1 MIYAFHSIYCFR
13 ISDSRMS
20 STSFEFT
27 YNPHGWSSDND
38 WAEKL
43 PMSTPLD
50 LSRPGTLTLS
60 AISRT
65 NNSSENISISCVTC
79 DLLKIP
85 EEKKEVK
92 KEATLPNARP
102 GRCLFFKGCKM
113 EKEMPI
119 SVCFTC
125 FMPYDLV

>member
-102 GRCLFFKGCKM
+102 GRCLFRLAAKM

-119 SVCFTC
+119 SVCSTC
-125 FMPYDLV
+125 YMPYDLV